1 MGLYRSPEGVVTE
14 IDDDSASALVAGGY
28 VPISSAQ
35 AGALRESAASG
46 GITGAI
52 NAGATSVL
60 SGATLGL
67 SDVALKAFMNRGEAA
82 RLAAD
87 REANPV
93 VSGVGQFVGAIV
105 PSLAAPETLLAKA
118 PSAVLS
124 RAVAPLVERGG
135 VAALVGSGLEGS
147 AYGAGAYLS
156 DMALGDRKLSAE
168 GLAGAL
174 GGGFAFG
181 VGGGAAAMGIEKGA
195 IAARRMFAR
204 VADGGERAAAEAE
217 QLWRATHQTTL
228 ETYDAAA
235 DIAKANLA
243 KARATRESAGL
254 ARDQASAAHAEL
266 SALRPE
272 LDAAHAA
279 ATGLDAKIAAIE
291 AADAPAASINLGSME
306 ELDRLVAEHFQA
318 KSELDDLLQ
327 RIEAPDLGGFAPPGL
342 GVPVGEFGP
351 IGARG
356 VQSSQ
361 DMARRALVEA
371 TPPGAMDA
379 TGAAAPKALREV
391 ASGTPAGRAIE
402 PSIPTYEA
410 IKAHEVKADD
420 YLEQVVSAKSIADR
434 GYYEPSGAGVDPV
447 RVAKA
452 KSAVADGQR
461 DPIKLNISPEGKIT
475 VTDGRHRLAA
485 AIEADA
491 PVKVKW
497 STGLAPAADD
507 VERGARAI
515 GAASVGAES
524 GTRGAGLSLPIDAP
538 AEVLVPSA
546 GYESIGNT
554 HWESLRDDAVARM
567 TPQQRNAMKAY
578 SHGSDA
584 SVNIALEQGRQHR
597 WVPDLDEALSQSP
610 AEANIEVFRGVRRT
624 NDTGSKEYMDRLRNA
639 KPGQVIASPGYLST
653 SASETEAAKFLS
665 GKRTDRVGSIA
676 MSIEV
681 PKGHPL
687 LPIAGLK
694 DHELEFLLPRDTKLQ
709 ILAAEEVG
717 GQYSIR
723 ARVIGGQPP
732 VAVGSFSGDLEALLR
747 GTSERL
753 AAGEDLNVIGAPAR
767 AEYVAAKANRGKAFA
782 ERSAPSPEV
791 DTAKESARRRLG
803 IGEHRRVY
811 RRLELAQDAAL
822 ERAVVAAEPAER
834 AAALAEAHGIEQQ
847 LTGMGPA
854 PAAASDDIA
863 RIAPAITKY
872 ERKSAELVEVLG
884 DVAPPLAREQAA
896 AFRAAEDAADRK
908 IMDRA
913 TRAVD
918 DGIEMPQVGRDRRP
932 SANAPA
938 APKLVTS
945 KQEMR
950 NADAAY
956 KRARAIETEAKI
968 GAKSA
973 AEQAKTARATAGAP
987 PTPTPGK
994 PSMLGAIATAVGLAG
1009 ELGIP
1014 GVPKPHDIPV
1024 IGPLLS
1030 AYIKYRALKAT
1041 AGRFVGR
1048 VAATGDTR
1056 AAALVARTKDKIAT
1070 AVDRSLGLVAAAA
1083 PRARPGFVAASG
1095 VIGRRL
1101 FDDGAPDA
1109 PKDASRQEQAAVRIR
1124 EIITAASRPDMITAL
1139 VRREM
1144 HDVVDPDLIAA
1155 AEQHLIARF
1164 AHLADVVP
1172 KPPPDN
1178 AYAQRPWTPSPSAT
1192 HELEQR
1198 LAVIH
1203 DPALALAVIHDP
1215 QHALSSPAAADT
1227 FRKAHPEL
1235 FELAKQRLI
1244 GRLDDMEEPMP
1255 RDARLRAS
1263 AFFQIPLDISLDPSH
1278 IAIVRAPEPP
1288 EPHPSP
1294 TGAFS
1299 VAKMYDPL
1307 NTRGR

>member
-35 AGALRESAASG
+35 AGAPRESAASG

-52 NAGATSVL
+52 NAGATSLL

-67 SDVALKAFMNRGEAA
+67 SDVALKAFMTRGESAQ
-82 RLAAD
+82 LAAD

-93 VSGVGQFVGAIV
+93 VSGVGQFVGALA
-105 PSLAAPETLLAKA
+105 PSLAAPETLLGKA

-124 RAVAPLVERGG
+124 RAVSPLVERGG

-181 VGGGAAAMGIEKGA
+181 VGGGAAVMGIEKGA

-204 VADGGERAAAEAE
+204 VADGGERAATEAE
-217 QLWRATHQTTL
+217 QLWRATHQSTL

-235 DIAKANLA
+235 DMAKAHLA

-291 AADAPAASINLGSME
+291 AADAPAASISVGSME
-306 ELDRLVAEHFQA
+306 DLDRLVAEHFQA
-318 KSELDDLLQ
+318 KTELDDLLQ
-327 RIEAPDLGGFAPPGL
+327 RIEAPDLGGVAPPGL
-342 GVPVGEFGP
+342 GVPIGEFGP

-356 VQSSQ
+356 VQSSE
-361 DMARRALVEA
+361 DMARRALGEA
-371 TPPGAMDA
+371 TPPVAMDA

-391 ASGTPAGRAIE
+391 ASGTPAGQAIE
-402 PSIPTYEA
+402 PAIPTYDA
-410 IKAHEVKADD
+410 IKAHEIKTDD
-420 YLEQVVSAKSIADR
+420 YLAKVMSAKSIADH
-434 GYYEPSGAGVDPV
+434 GYYEPPGAGIDPV
-447 RVAKA
+447 RVVKAKA
-452 KSAVADGQR
+452 AIADGQR
-461 DPIKLNISPEGKIT
+461 EPIKLNLSPEGKIT
-475 VTDGRHRLAA
+475 VTGGRHRLAA
-485 AIEADA
+485 AIEAEA
-491 PVKVKW
+491 PIKVQW

-507 VERGARAI
+507 VVRGGAH
-515 GAASVGAES
+515 AASVGAES
-524 GTRGAGLSLPIDAP
+524 GTIGTGLALPIDAS

-567 TPQQRNAMKAY
+567 TPQQRNAMEAY

-597 WVPDLDEALSQSP
+597 WVPHLDEALSQSP
-610 AEANIEVFRGVRRT
+610 AEVNIEVFRGVRRT
-624 NDTGSKEYMDRLRNA
+624 NDTGSKEYMASLRNA

-665 GKRTDRVGSIA
+665 GKRTDLVGSIA
-676 MSIEV
+676 MAIEV
-681 PKGHPL
+681 PRGHPL

-723 ARVIGGQPP
+723 ARVIGGHPEP
-732 VAVGSFSGDLEALLR
+732 NLAVGAPSNNLEALLR

-753 AAGEDLNVIGAPAR
+753 AAGENLNVIGAPAR
-767 AEYVAAKANRGKAFA
+767 AEYVAAKASRGKAFA
-782 ERSAPSPEV
+782 QRGAPSPEV
-791 DTAKESARRRLG
+791 DTAKEASRRRLG

-811 RRLELAQDAAL
+811 RRLELAQDAAF
-822 ERAVVAAEPAER
+822 ERAAVAAEPAER
-834 AAALAEAHGIEQQ
+834 AAALAEARGIEQQ

-863 RIAPAITKY
+863 RLAPAITKY
-872 ERKSAELVEVLG
+872 ERKSAELVESLG

-908 IMDRA
+908 MMDRA

-918 DGIEMPQVGRDRRP
+918 DGIEMPQVGKDRRP
-932 SANAPA
+932 SANSPA

-945 KQEMR
+945 KQEKR

-956 KRARAIETEAKI
+956 KRARAVETEAKI

-973 AEQAKTARATAGAP
+973 AEQAKTARAAGGAT

-994 PSMLGAIATAVGLAG
+994 PSMLGTIATAVGLAG
-1009 ELGIP
+1009 ELGVP

-1048 VAATGDTR
+1048 VSATGDAR

-1070 AVDRSLGLVAAAA
+1070 AVDRSLGLVASAA

-1109 PKDASRQEQAAVRIR
+1109 PRGASRQEQAAVRIR

-1192 HELEQR
+1192 HEVEQR

-1203 DPALALAVIHDP
+1203 NPALALAMIHDP
-1215 QHALSSPAAADT
+1215 HGALSSPAAADT
-1227 FRKAHPEL
+1227 FRKGHPEL
-1235 FELAKQRLI
+1235 FALAKQRLI
-1244 GRLDDMEEPMP
+1244 SRMADMEEPMP